1 MEIYL
6 DVLFVVNTYIS
17 WILLSLVETVTH
29 FNIKR
34 INLTVASLIGGA
46 SSFLILINRKKLF
59 FTLLVY
65 FLKTFAF
72 LSIGLIAFKG
82 ARVKKKIIYLCY
94 FIGLNI
100 LLGGS
105 VKLLSEQFGTSTFFI
120 YNGTVY
126 FDISVYMLIAITA
139 VVYIIISIIERIVE
153 YKLGRSKSYKVKVR
167 CNGKEY
173 IFDGLADTGNSAHDL
188 FTGKPVV
195 VCKGVSFYN
204 GMNEF
209 VRPIPYTTITGE
221 GMLYAVKPE
230 SVTVIDEN
238 KVSKNADVYVAGID
252 NDSKPV
258 AIFNPSIL
266 R

>member
-17 WILLSLVETVTH
+17 LILLSLVETVTH

-34 INLTVASLIGGA
+34 INLTVASLLGGA
-46 SSFLILINRKKLF
+46 SSLLILISTKKLF
-59 FTLLVY
+59 FTLLAY
-65 FLKTFAF
+65 FLKMIVF
-72 LSIGLIAFKG
+72 LSIGLIAFNG
-82 ARVKKKIIYLCY
+82 AQVKKKIIYSCY

-100 LLGGS
+100 LLGGA
-105 VKLLSEQFGTSTFFI
+105 VELLSEQFGTSTFFI

-126 FDISVYMLIAITA
+126 FDISVYMLMAITA
-139 VVYIIISIIERIVE
+139 VVYIIISMIERIAR
-153 YKLGRSKSYKVKVR
+153 YRLGRAKSYSVKVR
-167 CNGKEY
+167 CNGNEY

-188 FTGKPVV
+188 FTGKPVI
-195 VCKGVSFYN
+195 VCKGVSFYD
-204 GMNEF
+204 GKNEF
-209 VRPIPYTTITGE
+209 VRPIPYTTIAGE

-238 KVSKNADVYVAGID
+238 RVSKNADVYVAGID
-252 NDSKPV
+252 DGSKPV

>member
-17 WILLSLVETVTH
+17 WILLSLVETITH
-29 FNIKR
+29 FKIKR
-34 INLTVASLIGGA
+34 INLTVSSLLGGA
-46 SSFLILINRKKLF
+46 SSFLILISRNRLF
-59 FTLLVY
+59 FTLLAY
-65 FLKTFAF
+65 LLKMIVFI
-72 LSIGLIAFKG
+72 SIGLIAFNS
-82 ARVKKKIIYLCY
+82 AQVKKKIIYSCY

-126 FDISVYMLIAITA
+126 FDISVYMLMAITA
-139 VVYIIISIIERIVE
+139 VVYIIISMIERIAR
-153 YKLGRSKSYKVKVR
+153 YKLGRAKSYSVKVR

-204 GMNEF
+204 GINEV
-209 VRPIPYTTITGE
+209 VRLIPYTTITGE

-238 KVSKNADVYVAGID
+238 RISKNADVYVAGID
-252 NDSKPV
+252 DGSKPV